1 MRIFLLLLLCVSSC
15 AEKPS
20 QQTSA
25 PQANQGADQNLPKIL
40 AFGNS
45 LTAGLGLPASQSYP
59 AQLQEILDAKGYKY
73 EVVNAGVSGDTT
85 AGGLRRLDWSLEGD
99 VKIMILELGANDILR
114 GQPIDEMKKNL
125 AEMIRS
131 ARDRGVVVLLAQMEA
146 PTNSGA
152 QYRQEVHQAFLDL
165 AKEENVTL
173 IPFVLK
179 NVVGTEKLIQED
191 GTHPTAEGSRVI
203 AEAVFA
209 SLQPLLS
216 TTKTAEDTKF

>member
-1 MRIFLLLLLCVSSC
+1 M
-15 AEKPS
+15 
-20 QQTSA
+20 
-25 PQANQGADQNLPKIL
+25 
-40 AFGNS
+40 
-45 LTAGLGLPASQSYP
+45 PASQSYP

-152 QYRQEVHQAFLDL
+152 EYRQEVHQAFLDL

-179 NVVGTEKLIQED
+179 NVVGIEKLIQED